1 MKILVIQ
8 LKRIGDAVVSLP
20 VCSSLR
26 RTFPGARIDYMLYD
40 HVAPLFHDHPD
51 VDNVII
57 VTREERRRPL
67 RYLRKIMA
75 IRRTR
80 YDIVL
85 DLKTLPASALTT
97 YLSGAAVRIG
107 FDRPR
112 SRAWAYAKTVPR
124 HVAGLNTLERR
135 LQLVR
140 ALDTAVRIETDFHI
154 SLDEEELER
163 MRRRMRAAGID
174 WQRPVLLFD
183 ITSSRGYKTW
193 PLDYFVSLM
202 ATCLDRYRAQI
213 VLSWGPGEKDYVEH
227 AARQLGDRDDV
238 HTEIQTQDVRELA
251 TLARHCDLLVGND
264 SAPRH
269 IAEAVGTPTLAIFSP
284 RTAKQQWMPTLD
296 ERHQGVDLGDALG
309 AADAGWREEI
319 TDVAANLEHY
329 YRMITP
335 EIVIARLERMLPPL
349 LQSKS
354 SAVDGDAGVT
364 RAVP

>member
-1 MKILVIQ
+1 
-8 LKRIGDAVVSLP
+8 
-20 VCSSLR
+20 
-26 RTFPGARIDYMLYD
+26 
-40 HVAPLFHDHPD
+40 
-51 VDNVII
+51 
-57 VTREERRRPL
+57 
-67 RYLRKIMA
+67 
-75 IRRTR
+75 
-80 YDIVL
+80 
-85 DLKTLPASALTT
+85 
-97 YLSGAAVRIG
+97 
-107 FDRPR
+107 
-112 SRAWAYAKTVPR
+112 
-124 HVAGLNTLERR
+124 
-135 LQLVR
+135 
-140 ALDTAVRIETDFHI
+140 
-154 SLDEEELER
+154 
-163 MRRRMRAAGID
+163 
-174 WQRPVLLFD
+174 
-183 ITSSRGYKTW
+183 
-193 PLDYFVSLM
+193 M

-296 ERHQGVDLGDALG
+296 ERHQGIDLGDALG

-354 SAVDGDAGVT
+354 SAVDGDVRVT
-364 RAVP
+364 NTLT